1 MGLRL
6 LAKAEQVMQKQPPKR
21 RNPVAKNAGINRGG
35 AHKDKKREALFR
47 RRKIR
52 ADKLPPES
60 D

>member
-1 MGLRL
+1 
-6 LAKAEQVMQKQPPKR
+6 MQNQPPKR

-35 AHKDKKREALFR
+35 AHKDKKRKALLR